1 MRAGAVVRWALG
13 TPAVLALTDE
23 LAAGL
28 AGEALHGA
36 VAKTQA
42 RTQARAPAALRRASW
57 RVTVRVLPY
66 LR

>member
-1 MRAGAVVRWALG
+1 VRAGAVVRWALG

-28 AGEALHGA
+28 AWEALHGA
-36 VAKTQA
+36 VAKTLA